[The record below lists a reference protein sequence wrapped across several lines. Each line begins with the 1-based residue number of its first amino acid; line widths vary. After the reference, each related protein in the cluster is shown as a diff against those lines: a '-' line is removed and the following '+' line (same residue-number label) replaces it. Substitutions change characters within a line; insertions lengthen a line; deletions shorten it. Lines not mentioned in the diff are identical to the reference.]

1 MVTCPRRESSTT
13 ASQSLT
19 LLNGVFVMEQSRALA
34 KQLAATYASD
44 AELIRAAW
52 LQVLAREPD
61 AEDKRLATQ
70 FLAKQTTIVGGRPA
84 AVVEM
89 VRGLLNLNEF
99 LYVD

>member
-1 MVTCPRRESSTT
+1 MEHSR
-13 ASQSLT
+13 
-19 LLNGVFVMEQSRALA
+19 LLS
-34 KQLAATYASD
+34 KQLAAKFDSD
-44 AELIRAAW
+44 AELIRAVW

-61 AEDKRLATQ
+61 AEDVKLATG
-70 FLAKQTTIVGGRPA
+70 FLAKQTEIAGGRPA

>member
-1 MVTCPRRESSTT
+1 
-13 ASQSLT
+13 
-19 LLNGVFVMEQSRALA
+19 
-34 KQLAATYASD
+34 
-44 AELIRAAW
+44 

-61 AEDKRLATQ
+61 AEDVKLATG
-70 FLAKQTTIVGGRPA
+70 FLAKQTEIAGGRPA